1 MLEAVSGDCDIIATA
16 TAKADPMVRL
26 DVTVREDERRSGELS
41 SREDRRS
48 LGMGRG
54 RSRSFPPARREWG
67 GQGQEL
73 IECAENLR
81 VF

>member
-41 SREDRRS
+41 SREDRRAWAWAGDVLALS
-48 LGMGRG
+48 PPRGESGAGRG
-54 RSRSFPPARREWG
+54 RS
-67 GQGQEL
+67 
-73 IECAENLR
+73 
-81 VF
+81 